1 MASNETFDITTGCDL
16 QEVDNAVNQTVK
28 ELSQRY
34 DFKKVKYEFKFDR
47 GAGTIGLFAEDEYK
61 LDAIWDVL
69 QTKMVRRKVPVKNL
83 HRDDLQPAGA
93 GAVKQNVSLAQSIDT
108 DTAKK
113 IVKYIKEKKLKKVQA
128 SIQKDQVRVQS
139 PSRDALQEIMGML
152 RAEDFGLEL
161 QFGNFRSK

>member
-1 MASNETFDITTGCDL
+1 MANNETFDITTGCDL
-16 QEVDNAVNQTVK
+16 QEVDNAVNQTLK

-34 DFKKVKYEFKFDR
+34 DFKKVKYEIKFDR
-47 GAGTIGLFAEDEYK
+47 GVGAIGLQAEDEYK

-69 QTKMVRRKVPVKNL
+69 QTKMVRRKVPIKNL
-83 HRDDLQPAGA
+83 HRDDMESAGA
-93 GAVKQNVSLAQSIDT
+93 GAVKQNINLAQSIDT

-152 RAEDFGLEL
+152 RSEDFGLDL